1 MSVFFFFKLT
11 VIFSCSSY
19 LVLLQNPLSILLLPF
34 LSNLC
39 YSFGICDLCSSCGN
53 ARFTPDWDQI
63 GHRSNWLLTRCAT
76 VGIPWFLCHV
86 KASWSEGIRPAQ
98 QCDPESQAGVDHPPG
113 GWDHDLCFSLYL
125 VLSLAS
131 PSLFTR
137 LGPAAQQPK
146 ALLPYR
152 NLGDS

>member
-1 MSVFFFFKLT
+1 M
-11 VIFSCSSY
+11 
-19 LVLLQNPLSILLLPF
+19 LQNPLSILLLPF

-113 GWDHDLCFSLYL
+113 AGTMTCVLACTWCFLWP
-125 VLSLAS
+125 V
-131 PSLFTR
+131 
-137 LGPAAQQPK
+137 
-146 ALLPYR
+146 LPYLQGWVLQPSSPR
-152 NLGDS
+152 HCFLTETWGILKASNLQF